1 MNIVLNLFFLLKVIS
16 VKNILSAIIDFLIM
30 SLNLKIPFLIVLM
43 ISKSEKIHLLK
54 SYVLEDHGCIQNQ
67 CQKKAILKLESTT
80 THVKL
85 MAWPDR

>member
-1 MNIVLNLFFLLKVIS
+1 MNIALNLFFLLKVIS
-16 VKNILSAIIDFLIM
+16 VKNVLSAIDFLIM
-30 SLNLKIPFLIVLM
+30 SLNLKIPLLIVLM
-43 ISKSEKIHLLK
+43 ISKSEKICLLK

-80 THVKL
+80 IHVKL